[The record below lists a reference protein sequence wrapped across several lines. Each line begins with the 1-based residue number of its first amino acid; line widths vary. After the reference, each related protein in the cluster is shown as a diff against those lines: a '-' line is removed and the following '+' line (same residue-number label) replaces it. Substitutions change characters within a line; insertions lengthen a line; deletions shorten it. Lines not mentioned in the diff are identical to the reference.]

1 MLPIF
6 ILIGLFIMSDI
17 ILDKK
22 YNIKGSY
29 YINHFICNMM
39 VVYNTF
45 DCMISSYTEPTYS
58 NICNVDSLYFAK
70 YTIYALHL
78 YHMIWYYNKL
88 RYDDWIHHII
98 MVGISLPLTELIDN
112 YNLIGHCL
120 FFTTGLP
127 GGIDY
132 FLLALVRN
140 NIIDKGIEKRINKNI
155 NLWIR
160 CPGCI
165 SNVTLSIFSLI
176 YLYEVTTNINIIA
189 SIIIILSV
197 YWNGIYFMEQ
207 VVSDYIKYS
216 MSIESIDRK
225 T

>member
-1 MLPIF
+1 
-6 ILIGLFIMSDI
+6 MSDI
-17 ILDKK
+17 ILDKQ
-22 YNIKGSY
+22 YNIKGVY
-29 YINHFICNMM
+29 YINHFICNMI

-45 DCMISSYTEPTYS
+45 DCMISSYKGIQSYS
-58 NICNVDSLYFAK
+58 NTCNVDSLYFAK

-78 YHMIWYYNKL
+78 YHMLCYYNKL
-88 RYDDWIHHII
+88 RYDDWVHHLL
-98 MVGISLPLTELIDN
+98 MVGISLPLTEFIDK
-112 YNLIGHCL
+112 YNIIGHCM

-140 NIIDKGIEKRINKNI
+140 NIIDKCIEKKINKYI
-155 NLWIR
+155 NVWIR

-176 YLYEVTTNINIIA
+176 YLYEVSNNINIIA
-189 SIIIILSV
+189 CIIIMLSV

-207 VVSDYIKYS
+207 VVCDYTKYS
-216 MSIESIDRK
+216 MSIDKK